1 MDQECSNRI
10 ISEDY
15 ADFII
20 QSGSSL
26 NDLRNQLDICYTPI
40 NDQYVVIYTPI
51 TGLPDRFIHLVGYY
65 SYPKCFGLM
74 DIPSLQQSG
83 INRVRNVPTLNL
95 LGQGVLIGLI
105 DTGIEY
111 THEAFKNADG
121 TSRVLSI
128 WDQTIQN
135 ENARPP
141 GLYYGTEY
149 SQEQIN
155 EALRSPEPLSI
166 VPSTD
171 TNGHGTALAG
181 IAAGNVNEENNFSGV
196 APGAEFVVVKLKEAK
211 RFTREFWKIPEGPVC
226 YQQNDILLGI
236 RYLIEKAASV
246 NRPISII
253 IGVGTSQGAHDDRGF
268 LSNILSNQA
277 ALSGVCISVSAG
289 NEGSSMH
296 HYRGQIQQGSKY
308 DTMELNVGPNETG
321 FSMEIWGKAPNT
333 FSIDISSPSGEYIA
347 RIPARLNEN
356 QVVRFI
362 FERTIINIDYQII
375 ESETGDQLILL
386 RFTEPAEGI
395 WRFRVYLSGDLSADF
410 HTWLPITP
418 FLGTGTYFIRPDPY
432 TTITSPGNTTVP
444 IVATAY
450 NYTNETLFIDAS
462 RGFTR
467 DNNISPTLA
476 APGVNLVAPALGNTY
491 APVTG
496 TSIAAAH
503 TAGVGALLL
512 EWGVVRN
519 RYSQMDSIDI
529 RNILIRGT
537 VKNPNFN
544 YPNREW
550 GYGILNLYNSF
561 TSLSG
566 EGS

>member
-10 ISEDY
+10 VNEDY

-26 NDLRNQLDICYTPI
+26 NALRNELDICYVPI

-51 TGLPDRFIHLVGYY
+51 AGIPDRFLHLVGYFA
-65 SYPKCFGLM
+65 YPKCFGLT
-74 DIPSLQQSG
+74 DIASLQQSG

-135 ENARPP
+135 EDARPA
-141 GLYYGTEY
+141 GFYYGTEY
-149 SQEQIN
+149 TQQQIN
-155 EALRSPEPLSI
+155 EALRAPDPLSV

-181 IAAGNVNEENNFSGV
+181 IAAGNVNEANNFSGV
-196 APGAEFVVVKLKEAK
+196 VPASELVVVKLKEAK
-211 RFTREFWKIPEGPVC
+211 RITREFWKIPEGPVC
-226 YQQNDILLGI
+226 FQQTDIQFGLK
-236 RYLIEKAASV
+236 YLIQKAEEV
-246 NRPISII
+246 QRPISII
-253 IGVGTSQGAHDDRGF
+253 IGFGTSQGAHDDRGVLSNY
-268 LSNILSNQA
+268 LSNIAIQT
-277 ALSGVCISVSAG
+277 GVCVSISAG

-296 HYRGQIQQGSKY
+296 HYHGEIAQGANY
-308 DTMELNVGPNETG
+308 DTMELNVGPNEPG
-321 FSMEIWGKAPNT
+321 FTMEIWGKAPNT
-333 FSIDISSPSGEYIA
+333 FSIDMSSPSGEYIA

-356 QVVRFI
+356 QVIRFI
-362 FERTIINIDYQII
+362 FERTVINIDYQII
-375 ESETGDQLILL
+375 EAETGDQLILL
-386 RFTEPAEGI
+386 RFTDPAEGI

-418 FLGTGTYFIRPDPY
+418 FISPGTYFIRPDPY
-432 TTITSPGNTTVP
+432 TTITSPGNTIVP
-444 IVATAY
+444 VVATAY
-450 NYTNETLFIDAS
+450 NYTNETLYVDAS

-467 DNNISPTLA
+467 DNNIAPTLA
-476 APGVNLVAPALGNTY
+476 SPGVNLIAPALDNTY

-503 TAGVGALLL
+503 TAGVGAMLL

-519 RYSQMDSIDI
+519 RYNQMDTIDI

-537 VKNPNFN
+537 VKNPNFS

-550 GYGILNLYNSF
+550 GFGILNLFDSF

-566 EGS
+566 ESS

>member
-15 ADFII
+15 ADFLI
-20 QSGSSL
+20 QTGTSL
-26 NDLRNQLDICYTPI
+26 NDVRAQLDICYTPI

-51 TGLPDRFIHLVGYY
+51 AGLPDRLIHQLGYY
-65 SYPKCFGLM
+65 AYPKCFGLM
-74 DIPSLQQSG
+74 DIASLQQSG
-83 INRVRNVPTLNL
+83 ITRVRNVPTLNL
-95 LGQGVLIGLI
+95 LGQGVLIGLV

-121 TSRVLSI
+121 TSRILSI
-128 WDQTIQN
+128 WDQTIQT
-135 ENARPP
+135 ESSRPA
-141 GLYYGTEY
+141 GFYYGTEY
-149 SQEQIN
+149 SQQQIN
-155 EALRSPEPLSI
+155 EALRSPNPLSV

-181 IAAGNVNEENNFSGV
+181 IAAGNPSEANNFSGV
-196 APGAEFVVVKLKEAK
+196 APGTEIIAVKLKEAK
-211 RFTREFWKIPEGPVC
+211 QITRAFWKIPNGPVC

-236 RYLIEKAASV
+236 KYLVEKAASV

-253 IGVGTSQGAHDDRGF
+253 IGVGSSQGAHDDRGVTSNF
-268 LSNILSNQA
+268 LNSIATLT
-277 ALSGVCISVSAG
+277 GVCISVSAG

-296 HYRGQIQQGSKY
+296 HYHGQIQQGSKY
-308 DTMELNVGPNETG
+308 DTMELNVGPNESG

-362 FERTIINIDYQII
+362 FERTVINIDYQII
-375 ESETGDQLILL
+375 EEETGDQLILL
-386 RFTEPAEGI
+386 RFTDPAEGI

-418 FLGTGTYFIRPDPY
+418 FLGMGTYFIRPDPY
-432 TTITSPGNTTVP
+432 TTVTSPGNTSILV
-444 IVATAY
+444 VATAY
-450 NYTNETLFIDAS
+450 NYTNETLLIDAS

-467 DNNISPTLA
+467 DNNISPTFA
-476 APGVNLVAPALGNTY
+476 APGVNLVAPALNNSY

-496 TSIAAAH
+496 TSYAAAH
-503 TAGVGALLL
+503 TAGVGAMLL

-519 RYSQMDSIDI
+519 RYYQMDTIDI

-537 VKNPNFN
+537 VKNPNLT

-550 GYGILNLYNSF
+550 GYGILNLFNSF

-566 EGS
+566 ENS

>member
-15 ADFII
+15 ADFLI

-51 TGLPDRFIHLVGYY
+51 AGLPDRFIHLVGYY
-65 SYPKCFGLM
+65 AYPKCFGLM
-74 DIPSLQQSG
+74 DIASLQQSG

-95 LGQGVLIGLI
+95 LGQGVLVGLI

-111 THEAFKNADG
+111 THQAFKNADG

-135 ENARPP
+135 ENARPA
-141 GLYYGTEY
+141 GFYYGTEY
-149 SQEQIN
+149 SQVQIN
-155 EALRSPEPLSI
+155 QALASADPLSV

-181 IAAGNVNEENNFSGV
+181 IAAGNVNEANNFSGV
-196 APGAEFVVVKLKEAK
+196 VPGAELVVVKLKEAK
-211 RFTREFWKIPEGPVC
+211 RFTREFWKIPEGPPC

-236 RYLIEKAASV
+236 RYLIEKAASAR
-246 NRPISII
+246 RPISII
-253 IGVGTSQGAHDDRGF
+253 IGVGTSQGAHDDRGAF
-268 LSNILSNQA
+268 AS
-277 ALSGVCISVSAG
+277 ALSTLASLVGVCISVSAG

-296 HYRGQIQQGSKY
+296 HYHGQIQQGSKY

-362 FERTIINIDYQII
+362 FERTVINIDYQII
-375 ESETGDQLILL
+375 EAETGDQLILL
-386 RFTEPAEGI
+386 RFTDPAEGI

-410 HTWLPITP
+410 HAWLPITP
-418 FLGTGTYFIRPDPY
+418 FLSTGTYFIRPDPY
-432 TTITSPGNTTVP
+432 TTITSPGNTTIP

-476 APGVNLVAPALGNTY
+476 APGVNLIAPALGNTY

-496 TSIAAAH
+496 TSFAAAH
-503 TAGVGALLL
+503 TAGVGAMLL

-519 RYSQMDSIDI
+519 RYNQMDTIDI

-537 VKNPNFN
+537 VKNPNLT

-566 EGS
+566 ENA